1 LDSKGCV
8 WSVELNTSK
17 LGRLDVASK
26 LSGGIQAALR
36 VLAEAEACL
45 GAKTDPVSVAIV
57 DAAGNE
63 ASDAALAVAV
73 KLDSACESCSDASSS
88 IANLGGH
95 SKLGN
100 DLSIGVNSS
109 TKAWPEGEVT
119 VLAEE
124 TVASSN
130 RSHCSETETGAGVRK
145 ALVGVGIDCGNEWTE
160 ASKDLLLLRT
170 WVQGE
175 NDSGVEQWIAVVF
188 HVLCL
193 SALFHTLGGSGVEAK
208 ESGVGRSCWCT
219 RGS

>member
-8 WSVELNTSK
+8 WSVELNTGK

-45 GAKTDPVSVAIV
+45 SAKTDPVSVAIV

-73 KLDSACESCSDASSS
+73 KLDSACESCSDTSSS

-119 VLAEE
+119 VLAKE

-130 RSHCSETETGAGVRK
+130 RSHCSETETGARVRK

-170 WVQGE
+170 
-175 NDSGVEQWIAVVF
+175 
-188 HVLCL
+188 
-193 SALFHTLGGSGVEAK
+193 LGGSGVEAK